1 MENREIGGE
10 DMDTIGTI
18 KKTLEA
24 VADFSRQAES
34 IEEIMGEMNL
44 LTLLCEKN
52 LRSTGHPLYEIIEPD
67 ITQASRFLFRLENMI
82 LETGGTEKAVGQNV
96 KALVY
101 ATLEHLILRVGIS
114 ATFENPFTLFTNA
127 VSFILNR
134 ISEYSYVQSAR
145 EIELIYLN
153 KARMLL
159 REDLWEIVMTNPDIQ
174 NVKPEGAKEINRMI
188 TLLVT
193 TIDQPRITALYIQFY
208 AFLFYIYILKA
219 LEGIREYTRAQ

>member
-1 MENREIGGE
+1 
-10 DMDTIGTI
+10 MDTIGTI
-18 KKTLEA
+18 KKTLESI
-24 VADFSRQAES
+24 ADFSRQAES
-34 IEEIMGEMNL
+34 IEDIMGEMNL
-44 LTLLCEKN
+44 LILLCEKN
-52 LRSTGHPLYEIIEPD
+52 LRSAGHPLYEIIEPD

-134 ISEYSYVQSAR
+134 ISEYSYVQSAK
-145 EIELIYLN
+145 EIESIYLN

-159 REDLWEIVMTNPDIQ
+159 REDLWEIVMSNPDIQ

-219 LEGIREYTRAQ
+219 LEGIREYPRAQ

>member
-1 MENREIGGE
+1 
-10 DMDTIGTI
+10 
-18 KKTLEA
+18 
-24 VADFSRQAES
+24 
-34 IEEIMGEMNL
+34 
-44 LTLLCEKN
+44 
-52 LRSTGHPLYEIIEPD
+52 
-67 ITQASRFLFRLENMI
+67 MI

-134 ISEYSYVQSAR
+134 ISEYSYVQSAK
-145 EIELIYLN
+145 EIESIYLN

-159 REDLWEIVMTNPDIQ
+159 REDLWEIVMSNPDIQ

-219 LEGIREYTRAQ
+219 LEGIREYPRAQ